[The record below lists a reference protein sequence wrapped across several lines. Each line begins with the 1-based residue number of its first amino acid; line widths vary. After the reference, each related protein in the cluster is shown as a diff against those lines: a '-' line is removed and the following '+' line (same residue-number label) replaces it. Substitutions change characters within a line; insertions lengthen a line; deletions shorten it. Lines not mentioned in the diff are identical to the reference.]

1 MKAKKLIL
9 LFLVISTPILAAGI
23 VHHTLIS
30 MTEQKIIGHMF
41 KHVMTSGNA
50 DKDEY
55 FIDGYA
61 VTKENYL
68 HEFERAQ
75 KKERE
80 EEALRQENF
89 RRSHLEFVD
98 AVQVEIAAKLTNK
111 ILMQVVQ
118 LLERVQNPALE
129 KFFIFTDSTIE
140 SRDQLLQL
148 KDFVEQLHSSVQR
161 KVANND
167 FEGLNLLYTKLEYWP
182 TRLEKFFQ
190 DTVQNAIRKS
200 DDTIMLK
207 ELLKLVSESSMTN

>member
-1 MKAKKLIL
+1 
-9 LFLVISTPILAAGI
+9 
-23 VHHTLIS
+23 
-30 MTEQKIIGHMF
+30 
-41 KHVMTSGNA
+41 
-50 DKDEY
+50 
-55 FIDGYA
+55 
-61 VTKENYL
+61 
-68 HEFERAQ
+68 
-75 KKERE
+75 
-80 EEALRQENF
+80 
-89 RRSHLEFVD
+89 
-98 AVQVEIAAKLTNK
+98 
-111 ILMQVVQ
+111 MQVVQ

-140 SRDQLLQL
+140 SRDKLLQL